1 MKKQHIFLFTMD
13 ITLDGGVE
21 RVVSNMANSF
31 CKRGYRVNIISLFKA
46 NEQIKY
52 RLDDGI
58 IIKYLY
64 ANMSFAD
71 WHKTV
76 SIKSQLYWR
85 YKLALKFTGTLY
97 RYIDSV
103 LSDGE
108 TAVVMWN
115 TYLITP
121 LYRHKNVHILGLDH
135 SRYPFGS
142 MLSGLRHKLHTYMVG
157 KFDIVTTLNEDELEK
172 WKSIGR
178 PVYVMPNF
186 LPCDKHGVVPPMGE
200 RKKTVVSLGRMNTD
214 QKGFDRLIEAY
225 ALIAVKHPDWKL
237 NIYGSGELQKEYKKL
252 IDALGLH
259 EFIEIF
265 DFTKEPQKVY
275 QTASIYAMCSREEGF
290 SMVLLEAG
298 SQGLPLV
305 VYDVEFG
312 PKTIIKEGQTGY
324 VIPDGDKE
332 KFAAAL
338 EKLMNDELLRNAMSE
353 NIRKDIPARYS
364 EEVMMDKWIKLINT
378 L

>member
-58 IIKYLY
+58 TVKYLFP
-64 ANMSFAD
+64 NMAFAD

-76 SIKSQLYWR
+76 AIKSQLYWR
-85 YKLALKFTGTLY
+85 YKMAMKFTGALY
-97 RYIDSV
+97 RYIDCV

-135 SRYPFGS
+135 SRYPFGNKVR
-142 MLSGLRHKLHTYMVG
+142 GLRHKLHTYMVG
-157 KFDIVTTLNEDELEK
+157 KFDIVTTLNEDEVEK

-186 LPCDKHGVVPPMGE
+186 LPCDKEIVVPPMSE

-225 ALIAVKHPDWKL
+225 ALIAAKHPDWKL

-259 EFIEIF
+259 ESIEIF

-305 VYDVEFG
+305 AYDVEFG
-312 PKTIIKEGQTGY
+312 PKTIVNEGQTGY
-324 VIPDGDKE
+324 VIPNGDKE

-338 EKLMNDELLRNAMSE
+338 EKLMTDEQLRNAMSE

-364 EEVMMDKWIKLINT
+364 EKVIMDKWIKLINT